1 MVLFNIYYLNDK
13 KMKIK
18 ITEDQFKRLVENK
31 LNGKPINEGVF
42 DILGKIAK
50 YALGGAAIS
59 FILKKI
65 MDKFKGK
72 EPTKDEVEKEIEK
85 VAKSE
90 SLETNSEDKNIII
103 GDSQVPYIDMNTE
116 KAGRISAKGGEESLW
131 LGGVGLSW
139 LKNAVKKYKTD
150 NTVKNV
156 IISIG
161 TNGGF
166 NTNEDISDLFDNLK
180 KTFPKANFYVVQGS
194 WGWGGNKDVTQSEV
208 DRYYKVFK
216 NQGATI
222 IEPAIGKVSD
232 PHNNLPVYKEI
243 GKKIDS
249 KL

>member
-1 MVLFNIYYLNDK
+1 
-13 KMKIK
+13 MKIK
-18 ITEDQFKRLVENK
+18 ITEQQFKRLVKNK
-31 LNGKPINEGVF
+31 IKNEPINEGVF
-42 DILGKIAK
+42 SLLGTIGK
-50 YALGGAAIS
+50 YVLGGAAIGYV
-59 FILKKI
+59 LKKI
-65 MDKFKGK
+65 MDTFKGK

-85 VAKSE
+85 VGTEVAKKE
-90 SLETNSEDKNIII
+90 SQQLNTEDKNIII

-116 KAGRISAKGGEESLW
+116 KASRLSTKGGEESLW

-150 NTVKNV
+150 NSVKNV

-166 NTNEDISDLFDNLK
+166 NTNEDISDLFDNLE

-194 WGWGGNKDVTQSEV
+194 WGWGGNKNVTQSEV
-208 DRYYKVFK
+208 DRYYRVFK

-222 IEPAIGKVSD
+222 IEPAFGKVSD

-249 KL
+249 KI

>member
-1 MVLFNIYYLNDK
+1 
-13 KMKIK
+13 MKIK
-18 ITEDQFKRLVENK
+18 ITEGQFKRLVENK
-31 LNGKPINEGVF
+31 IKENTINEGVF
-42 DILGKIAK
+42 DILKSIGK
-50 YALGGAAIS
+50 YVLGGAAIGYV
-59 FILKKI
+59 LKKI
-65 MDKFKGK
+65 MSKFKGK

-90 SLETNSEDKNIII
+90 SLESNSEDKNIII

-116 KAGRISAKGGEESLW
+116 KASRISTKGSEESLW

-166 NTNEDISDLFDNLK
+166 NTNEDISDLFDNLE

-194 WGWGGNKDVTQSEV
+194 WGWGGNKNVTQSEV
-208 DRYYKVFK
+208 DRYYRVFK

-249 KL
+249 KI